1 MPEHPMRRQA
11 DQGRVGRVKAFAQDW
26 GWAVSVGV
34 FLLLALGFKYTTP
47 RDEINELKT
56 TQASLKAS
64 IDTLK
69 NVTKDQA
76 ADISTI
82 VRLQCFNLNYTTRQ
96 LNLVGIRCDGIR
108 P

>member
-11 DQGRVGRVKAFAQDW
+11 DQGRVGRVKAFVQDW

-56 TQASLKAS
+56 TQVSLKAS

-82 VRLQCFNLNYTTRQ
+82 VRLNYTTRQ
-96 LNLVGIRCDGIR
+96 LNLVGIHCDGIR